1 MPSTPIHSPLEDGDR
16 RLVRGM
22 ALMFV
27 SGLAGSAAN
36 GAIHHIAVDLHP
48 FIVTFFRNLIGL
60 LVLLP
65 LLLRVGLIGLRPRRP
80 GLQILRGLL
89 QVVSAMLFVTALAL
103 TPLAK
108 ATALNFT
115 APLFAAILAV
125 IILREAIQIRRI
137 AALSVGFTGM
147 LVVLQP
153 WEGGFDLGS
162 ILMLLSALLWAVG
175 MILIKIMMR
184 TESSLTTTILTA
196 VTSTPF
202 AFIAALTVWQTPTG
216 EQFIWLIGT
225 GVVYS
230 LAQLAF
236 AQALKEI
243 DLTALLPLDFLKLIW
258 AAAIGYLFFSEAPG
272 VATWMGGAMIMGAAT
287 YIAYRERKAHKAES
301 KSII

>member
-1 MPSTPIHSPLEDGDR
+1 M
-16 RLVRGM
+16 V
-22 ALMFV
+22 LMLV
-27 SGLAGSAAN
+27 SGMAGSAAN
-36 GAIHHIAVDLHP
+36 GAIHQLAVELHP

-65 LLLRVGLIGLRPRRP
+65 LLLRVGLVGLRPRRL
-80 GLQILRGLL
+80 GLQLLRGIL

-115 APLFAAILAV
+115 APLFAAILATV
-125 IILREAIQIRRI
+125 ILREAVRIRRI
-137 AALSVGFTGM
+137 AALAVGFTGM

-162 ILMLLSALLWAVG
+162 IFMLLSALLWACG

-196 VTSTPF
+196 VISTPF
-202 AFIAALTVWQTPTG
+202 AFIAALTVWQTPTN
-216 EQFIWLIGT
+216 EQFVWLIGT
-225 GVVYS
+225 GTIYA

-236 AQALKEI
+236 AQALKEA

-258 AAAIGYLFFSEAPG
+258 AAAIGYLFFAEAPAI
-272 VATWMGGAMIMGAAT
+272 ATWVGGAMIMGAAS
-287 YIAYRERKAHKAES
+287 YITYRERKAQKAETGAGG
-301 KSII
+301 

>member
-1 MPSTPIHSPLEDGDR
+1 MPSTPIHSPFDDGGN

-22 ALMFV
+22 ILMFA

-36 GAIHHIAVDLHP
+36 GAIHHLAVELHP

-60 LVLLP
+60 LALLP
-65 LLLRVGLIGLRPRRP
+65 LLLRVGLIGLRPQRP
-80 GLQILRGLL
+80 GLQVLRGLL

-103 TPLAK
+103 APLAK

-115 APLFAAILAV
+115 APLFAAILAAF
-125 IILREAIQIRRI
+125 ILREALHMRRF
-137 AALSVGFTGM
+137 AALAVGFTGM

-153 WEGGFDLGS
+153 WDGGFDLGS
-162 ILMLLSALLWAVG
+162 ILMLLSALLWACG
-175 MILIKIMMR
+175 MIVIKILMR

-202 AFIAALTVWQTPTG
+202 AFIAALTVWQTPTN

-225 GVVYS
+225 GVVYA

-236 AQALKEI
+236 AQALKEA

-258 AAAIGYLFFSEAPG
+258 AAAIGYFFFAEAPEI
-272 VATWMGGAMIMGAAT
+272 ATWVGGAMIMSAAT
-287 YIAYRERKAHKAES
+287 YIAYRERKAHKARTGA
-301 KSII
+301 

>member
-1 MPSTPIHSPLEDGDR
+1 M
-16 RLVRGM
+16 VF
-22 ALMFV
+22 MFA

-36 GAIHHIAVDLHP
+36 GAIHHLAVELHP

-80 GLQILRGLL
+80 GLQVLRGLL

-103 TPLAK
+103 APLAK

-115 APLFAAILAV
+115 APLFAAILATV
-125 IILREAIQIRRI
+125 ILREVIHMRRF
-137 AALSVGFTGM
+137 AALAVGFTGM

-153 WEGGFDLGS
+153 WDGTFDLGS
-162 ILMLLSALLWAVG
+162 ILMLLSALLWACG
-175 MILIKIMMR
+175 MVVIKILMR

-202 AFIAALTVWQTPTG
+202 AFIAALTVWQTPTN
-216 EQFIWLIGT
+216 EQFVWLIGT
-225 GVVYS
+225 GVVYA

-236 AQALKEI
+236 AQALKEA

-258 AAAIGYLFFSEAPG
+258 AAAIGYLFFAEAPEI
-272 VATWMGGAMIMGAAT
+272 ATWVGGAMIMGAAT
-287 YIAYRERKAHKAES
+287 YIAYRERKAHKVRPGAGV
-301 KSII
+301 

>member
-1 MPSTPIHSPLEDGDR
+1 M
-16 RLVRGM
+16 V
-22 ALMFV
+22 LMLV
-27 SGLAGSAAN
+27 SGMAGSAAN
-36 GAIHHIAVDLHP
+36 GAIHQLAVELHP

-65 LLLRVGLIGLRPRRP
+65 LLLRVGLVGLRPRRL
-80 GLQILRGLL
+80 GLQLLRGIL

-115 APLFAAILAV
+115 APLFAAILATV
-125 IILREAIQIRRI
+125 ILREAVRIRRI
-137 AALSVGFTGM
+137 AALAVGFTGM

-162 ILMLLSALLWAVG
+162 IFMLLSALLWACG

-196 VTSTPF
+196 VISTPF
-202 AFIAALTVWQTPTG
+202 AFIAALTVWQTPTN
-216 EQFIWLIGT
+216 EQFVWLIGT
-225 GVVYS
+225 GTIYA

-236 AQALKEI
+236 AQALKEA

-258 AAAIGYLFFSEAPG
+258 AAAIGYLFFAEAPAI
-272 VATWMGGAMIMGAAT
+272 ATWVGGAMIMGAASYIT
-287 YIAYRERKAHKAES
+287 YRARKAQKAETGAGG
-301 KSII
+301 